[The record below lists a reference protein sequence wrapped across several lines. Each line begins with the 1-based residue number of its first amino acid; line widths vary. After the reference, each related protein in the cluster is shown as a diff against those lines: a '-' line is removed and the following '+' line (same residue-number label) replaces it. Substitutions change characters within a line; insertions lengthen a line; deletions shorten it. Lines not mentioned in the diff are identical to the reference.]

1 MRVAGERPAAPE
13 CTSLSADRDVI
24 VSDIARKLGI
34 DFSKSATSA
43 LLSADEENNA
53 AYVLDGVYGED
64 AGQEALLRALMAHRN
79 ENYSLSRFW
88 AAVYLKLETRQ
99 SE

>member
-1 MRVAGERPAAPE
+1 M
-13 CTSLSADRDVI
+13 
-24 VSDIARKLGI
+24 SDIARKLGI
-34 DFSKSATSA
+34 DFSKSATAA

-64 AGQEALLRALMAHRN
+64 AGQEALLRALMAHRS
-79 ENYSLSRFW
+79 EKYALSRFW
-88 AAVYLKLETRQ
+88 ASVYLKLEERQ